1 MLRQAAVLEVG
12 MTSREKFLVL
22 TSRLDCA
29 RKAAQVRE
37 AKKTM
42 KDLGEKKK
50 RRFWVRPAV

>member
-1 MLRQAAVLEVG
+1 